1 MLLAAALVCAGI
13 LLWTEASGITR
24 ILVTSAPGVV
34 TSSFRGP
41 TYIGDAAGGGT
52 DYVALDVR
60 IVYTVRGTR
69 YVLHTQWQDDFWS
82 SNDNFEWLVHRLA
95 RGKSIDVL
103 YLRFAPRIARPDVPV
118 TWGVVFAVVIGG
130 AILVAMW
137 SGHRLIRRSK
147 ESH

>member
-1 MLLAAALVCAGI
+1 MRLAAALVCAGI

-41 TYIGDAAGGGT
+41 TYIGDAEGGGT
-52 DYVALDVR
+52 EYDALDVR
-60 IVYTVRGTR
+60 IAYTVRGTR
-69 YVLHTQWQDDFWS
+69 YVLDTQWQDDFWS
-82 SNDNFEWLVHRLA
+82 SNGNFESLVKRLA
-95 RGKSIDVL
+95 TGKSIDML

-118 TWGVVFAVVIGG
+118 TWGVVLSAVIGT
-130 AILVAMW
+130 AILVAYL
-137 SGHRLIRRSK
+137 SARRLIRRK